1 MVRCWARCVAV
12 ADRGGG
18 RNNDGLAFRTLRRQ
32 RGLRGAC
39 RAIGEVVVASQ
50 VPRLRGR
57 ARADVWEENARRDRP
72 TILVYTPRYRWRE
85 EFITRHEQSTV
96 EEATRAGASECHV
109 LLRIW
114 RGCPGTW

>member
-12 ADRGGG
+12 ADRGCG
-18 RNNDGLAFRTLRRQ
+18 RNNDSLAFRTLRRQ

-57 ARADVWEENARRDRP
+57 ARRSSTWRFARLAGGDLGQGVWAE
-72 TILVYTPRYRWRE
+72 
-85 EFITRHEQSTV
+85 STDGDGDGWPV
-96 EEATRAGASECHV
+96 ERNMVEGS
-109 LLRIW
+109 L
-114 RGCPGTW
+114 GSM